1 MSGFTELRLNSAN
14 LARLLTGASPE
25 GQRVHARVAASVE
38 RVAEQART
46 LAPEGSGY
54 RTIVFDDTETPGGSG
69 ALPRK
74 RLAVMLTHPDTQA
87 RDHAHSI
94 LLACLDAAR

>member
-1 MSGFTELRLNSAN
+1 
-14 LARLLTGASPE
+14 
-25 GQRVHARVAASVE
+25 VHAHTAAAVE
-38 RVAEQART
+38 RIAEQART

-74 RLAVMLTHPDTQA
+74 RLAVMLTHPEAQA
-87 RDHAHSI
+87 REGAHAI
-94 LLACLDAAR
+94 LLTCLDAAR